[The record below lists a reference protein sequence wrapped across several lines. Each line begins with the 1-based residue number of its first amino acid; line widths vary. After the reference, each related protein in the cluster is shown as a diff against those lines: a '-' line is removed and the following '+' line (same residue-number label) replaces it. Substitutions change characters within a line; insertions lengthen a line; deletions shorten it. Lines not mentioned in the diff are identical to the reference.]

1 MPRRGSFP
9 FSLPFSLSLSVA
21 MVAAVPA
28 IGLFGGCSSSKS
40 FNPDAGDSGNNF
52 GDTSVPDGMQAC
64 ATGLYQAHQE
74 PAAML
79 VLLQRSG
86 SMSQQ
91 NKWVFAAQA
100 IVQTL
105 DQPVFDTMTLG
116 LMAAPSSQVT
126 GPACLFNL
134 PVACGVPAFPQVD
147 LKSAGTTKSSDST
160 GVRHDI
166 KTWLANNAADQSAGE
181 GNPLYSAIQAA
192 VGDLQGWPGPGK
204 RILFVVT
211 DGAISCT
218 SLSNRAGYTD
228 GNGCND
234 WENPNNI
241 ISLVNQANTNATTP
255 VDTFI
260 VGVPGSDSYDPSGVN
275 YPPYHMRA
283 ALSDIAYAGSP
294 NNAPAGCT
302 HTQPFAQS
310 DPDPTTSCH
319 FDMTQS
325 YSTQAVADAIAAA
338 RGKVLGCIF
347 DLPTP
352 DGGTVDPNQVN
363 VSYSIGGGTP
373 NDLYKR
379 ASQSN
384 TCATDGCWDYTP
396 NGKVELIGKA
406 CDDVQKSTDADVEI
420 TVGCQT
426 IVK

>member
-1 MPRRGSFP
+1 
-9 FSLPFSLSLSVA
+9 
-21 MVAAVPA
+21 
-28 IGLFGGCSSSKS
+28 
-40 FNPDAGDSGNNF
+40 
-52 GDTSVPDGMQAC
+52 
-64 ATGLYQAHQE
+64 
-74 PAAML
+74 ML

-105 DQPVFDTMTLG
+105 DKPVFDTMTVG
-116 LMAAPSSQVT
+116 LMAAPSSQT
-126 GPACLFNL
+126 GAPQCLINATGGL
-134 PVACGVPAFPQVD
+134 ITQVACGVPAFPQVD
-147 LKSAGTTKSSDST
+147 LAVAGTTKSSDPT

-166 KTWLANNAADQSAGE
+166 KAWLANNAADSSAGE
-181 GNPLYSAIQAA
+181 GNPLYSAIQAGIGA
-192 VGDLQGWPGPGK
+192 LQGWAGPGK

-218 SLSNRAGYTD
+218 SLSNRTSNAFTD
-228 GNGCND
+228 GNGCPD

-241 ISLVNQANTNATTP
+241 ISLVNQANNSATP
-255 VDTFI
+255 IDTFI
-260 VGVPGSDSYDPSGVN
+260 VGVPGSDSYDLSGVN

-283 ALSDIAYAGSP
+283 ALSDIGYAGSP
-294 NNAPAGCT
+294 ANAPAGCT
-302 HTQPFAQS
+302 HTQPFAQT
-310 DPDPTTSCH
+310 DPDPTLSCH
-319 FDMTQS
+319 FDMTQNNF
-325 YSTQAVADAIAAA
+325 STQAVADAIAAA

-352 DGGTVDPNQVN
+352 EGGTLDLNQVN
-363 VSYSIGGGTP
+363 VSYSVGGGAP

-384 TCATDGCWDYTP
+384 TCDTDGCWDYTTD
-396 NGKVELIGKA
+396 GKVQLIGKA
-406 CDDVQKSTDADVEI
+406 CTDVQNSTDADVEI